1 MQNLG
6 RKLFGFLIGLAG
18 IIIGSL
24 ATFLL
29 MPVMITLLGLSP
41 QGTTNS
47 TPIPTILTAYAL
59 SLGMGLGIIPGMLL
73 AGYRFLPITFL
84 RYISVIPAT
93 FGVLYS
99 GFILVFNLT
108 APWLWFGLVISG
120 FVIIYPLM
128 RPDKNKKLKQQL
140 PRSRAGEACRNCNH
154 TGKVKCGNCHKGT
167 IYVMDRGWEN
177 VYDETGRL
185 QGTRDTQFQRAE
197 DCGYCGGRG
206 KILCP
211 ECGGTGYV

>member
-6 RKLFGFLIGLAG
+6 RKLFGFLIGLTG

-24 ATFLL
+24 TAFLL

-41 QGTTNS
+41 QGTTNN
-47 TPIPTILTAYAL
+47 TPLPTILTAYAL

-108 APWLWFGLVISG
+108 APWMWFGLVIG
-120 FVIIYPLM
+120 GLAIIYPLM
-128 RPDKNKKLKQQL
+128 WPNKNKKPKQQSFQYR
-140 PRSRAGEACRNCNH
+140 PRLEREPCRNCNR
-154 TGKVKCGNCHKGT
+154 TGKVKCGCYGGAM
-167 IYVMDRGWEN
+167 YRSVWVGDGRFEN
-177 VYDETGRL
+177 VAYPCPHCSGE
-185 QGTRDTQFQRAE
+185 
-197 DCGYCGGRG
+197 G
-206 KILCP
+206 KVLCP